1 VRHIPDSERR
11 SRLARRHALAP
22 AHRAADPEAAT
33 RAVTVLH
40 STEPATVYLS
50 LWARVD
56 GVTVA
61 DVDRALYDDRTLVKQ
76 LAMRRTLFVFP
87 RDLLPAAWGSA
98 SARVAAALGARLAKE
113 VESHNLADD
122 GAAWLED
129 AKAAVLDV
137 LAGQALT
144 AQEVRARVPAL
155 EGRLD
160 LSPGKKYAA
169 NVPVAPRVLTQLG
182 VEGSIV
188 RGANAG
194 HWRLSKPRWTLMS
207 DWLGDVP
214 PATKADEGYAELV
227 GRWLRSFGPGTEDD
241 LVWWLGATKGAVR
254 AALAALGAVE
264 VSLDGGG
271 TGWVL
276 PDDVEPED
284 DVEAWAALLPVLD
297 PTVMGWK
304 QRDWYLGPHASQLFD
319 SNGNAGTTA
328 WWGGRIVGCWVQDD
342 AGVVEV
348 RLLEKLPRTGPP
360 GQRAVRAEGRRLR
373 GRRAA
378 LSCKIKPARR
388 CLGARIPLER
398 LRTARR

>member
-11 SRLARRHALAP
+11 ARLARRHALAP
-22 AHRAADPEAAT
+22 GHRAADPEAAT

-50 LWARVD
+50 VRARVD

-61 DVDRALYDDRTLVKQ
+61 DVDRALYEDRTLVKQ

-98 SARVAAALGARLAKE
+98 SARVAATLGTRLAKE
-113 VESHNLADD
+113 VEKGGLADD
-122 GAAWLED
+122 GAAWLDD
-129 AKAAVLDV
+129 ARAAVLAV
-137 LAGQALT
+137 LRDHDPMT
-144 AQEVRARVPAL
+144 AQEIRARVPAL
-155 EGRLD
+155 EARLD
-160 LSPGKKYAA
+160 LAPGKSYGV
-169 NVPVAPRVLTQLG
+169 NVPIASRVLSQLG
-182 VEGSIV
+182 VEGALV
-188 RGANAG
+188 RGENTG

-214 PATKADEGYAELV
+214 PAAKEDEGYAELV

-254 AALAALGAVE
+254 AACAALGAVE

-276 PDDVEPED
+276 PDDLDQED
-284 DVEAWAALLPVLD
+284 DVEPWAALLPVLD

-304 QRDWYLGPHASQLFD
+304 QRDFYLGEHAPHLFD
-319 SNGNAGTTA
+319 RNGNAGTTA
-328 WWGGRIVGCWVQDD
+328 WWDGRIVGCWVQDD

-348 RLLEKLPRTGPP
+348 RILEKLPKP
-360 GQRAVRAEGRRLR
+360 AV
-373 GRRAA
+373 AA
-378 LSCKIKPARR
+378 LESEAARLTDWLNGVRVSTVYPSSAMKVVEWVKP
-388 CLGARIPLER
+388 
-398 LRTARR
+398 